1 MSKIACCAIVKN
13 EEEILRTMLDN
24 VKQLVDE
31 YIIFDTGSTD
41 KTKEIIAEYGEVHET
56 PFVNFVDTKN
66 VVLDYALTKNIDY
79 ILWMDADERIY
90 QNINKLREY
99 AEQGVECVSCK
110 ITEGP
115 QDDNIVYNKYDRCR
129 LWKNNGKWR
138 FYGPNVHEV
147 ICGEGEIVYDDII
160 LVRHEHLKSDK
171 GITAR
176 DRFTKYVELLTDY
189 IKEHPQDTRA
199 WFYLARTHK
208 DMNNLLE
215 AIDCYSTYL
224 DIPNNLFRDERWQ
237 AYFDGAL
244 CWKELGEYDKAT
256 VWLNCAI
263 QIDSRRAEAYNL
275 LGLMAFNKQ
284 DYEEAIKYYRMAI
297 RDVPEDVR
305 LFLNPLEYDR
315 FPKDQL
321 VLLYYKTKQ
330 FDKAEEINKQLIDTL
345 DQRILNNLWWCRT
358 RTQMKIFMTLGL
370 TPEPI
375 YGGMIDK
382 QGVHGVETTYLEMS
396 EEFVKQGHDVFLF
409 CTTEK
414 EHIYKGVYYVPY
426 QNIDEYWNIQPDI
439 IITSRWFDVLYKDNI
454 SKKIIWL
461 QDAYFAPPEQPDAF
475 DKADLVVCSSEWHR
489 QYIAQRYGEQIKKE
503 KLRIIPLGIRKNL
516 FVEELEKIPYKC
528 IYSSNP
534 DRGLYI
540 LADMWQELTDKIPEI
555 NLTVCY
561 GWEGLKTW
569 NKTKEWEESVVKQ
582 QEMVMSKLGKFD
594 NIRFTGRIKKSDL
607 AKEFLTSELCL
618 YPNNFW
624 ETYCLTALEAQ
635 IAGCPLITTDI
646 GALQTTVNSRY
657 NVKIEGN
664 PFGQKYQKKFIEE
677 TINLF
682 NDKERLIDWAKNN
695 RLKKMFDRCDWVDI
709 VDMWQKELWRL
720 M

>member
-1 MSKIACCAIVKN
+1 
-13 EEEILRTMLDN
+13 
-24 VKQLVDE
+24 
-31 YIIFDTGSTD
+31 
-41 KTKEIIAEYGEVHET
+41 
-56 PFVNFVDTKN
+56 
-66 VVLDYALTKNIDY
+66 
-79 ILWMDADERIY
+79 
-90 QNINKLREY
+90 
-99 AEQGVECVSCK
+99 
-110 ITEGP
+110 
-115 QDDNIVYNKYDRCR
+115 
-129 LWKNNGKWR
+129 
-138 FYGPNVHEV
+138 
-147 ICGEGEIVYDDII
+147 
-160 LVRHEHLKSDK
+160 LKSDK

-709 VDMWQKELWRL
+709 ADMWQIELWRL

>member
-709 VDMWQKELWRL
+709 ADMWQIELWRL